1 LSVTDPPGE
10 RTARHSSGQLDHSGR
25 TCGNLPYVPTS
36 PTSAVHEIVSTA
48 AVLLGLS
55 RPGRLREQLASSL
68 DLYERTQRHAPLQSA
83 TEDLTTV
90 INVLA
95 RRLREAA
102 CPSTKRSWAV
112 GPAVMVLS
120 VAAAVLL
127 PDIWLRHSL
136 DQWWAILIVV
146 LDGIVALFF
155 VTVALGL
162 LLGRKP
168 VEVEVSATPALVPAG
183 ASADET

>member
-1 LSVTDPPGE
+1 M
-10 RTARHSSGQLDHSGR
+10 
-25 TCGNLPYVPTS
+25 PTS

-83 TEDLTTV
+83 ADDLTTV

-102 CPSTKRSWAV
+102 CPSTKRAWSV
-112 GPAVMVLS
+112 GPAVLVL
-120 VAAAVLL
+120 AATTVVLL
-127 PDIWLRHSL
+127 PDIWLRHWI
-136 DQWWAILIVV
+136 DHWWGILLVV

-162 LLGRKP
+162 LLERKP
-168 VEVEVSATPALVPAG
+168 VEMEFTATPSLAPA
-183 ASADET
+183 ANTD